1 MDIDSETSNLKV
13 TGPMKKTRET
23 RYPAPKPKQSFAPHS
38 WQDFTEKNLA
48 WANGMCKYLFNHYFQ
63 LGSEFTHDLGLLKS
77 IQVQVRLGVSPSLV
91 SRYCEGYSFL

>member
-23 RYPAPKPKQSFAPHS
+23 RYPAPKAKQSFAPHS

-48 WANGMCKYLFNHYFQ
+48 WANGMF
-63 LGSEFTHDLGLLKS
+63 
-77 IQVQVRLGVSPSLV
+77 IV
-91 SRYCEGYSFL
+91 

>member
-48 WANGMCKYLFNHYFQ
+48 WANGMCK
-63 LGSEFTHDLGLLKS
+63 
-77 IQVQVRLGVSPSLV
+77 
-91 SRYCEGYSFL
+91 